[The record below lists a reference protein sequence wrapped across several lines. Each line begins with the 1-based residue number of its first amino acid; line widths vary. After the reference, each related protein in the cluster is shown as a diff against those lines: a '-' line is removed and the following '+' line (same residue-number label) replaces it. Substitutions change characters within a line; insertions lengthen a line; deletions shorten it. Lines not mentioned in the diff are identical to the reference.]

1 MTVSN
6 SSSSIDAPP
15 IPPRLVVLPTEVAV
29 PPVLINP
36 GVRVGEFTLVLV
48 LPLLGLRE
56 LDHRGPSALAE
67 PRSGDASPRDESPPI
82 LPRNPLLLTIVR
94 ESDVSGELATVALD
108 A

>member
-6 SSSSIDAPP
+6 SSSSIEAPP
-15 IPPRLVVLPTEVAV
+15 IPPRLDVLPTDVAM

-36 GVRVGEFTLVLV
+36 GVRVGECTLVLV
-48 LPLLGLRE
+48 FPLLGLRE

-67 PRSGDASPRDESPPI
+67 PRGGDASPRDKSPAT
-82 LPRNPLLLTIVR
+82 LPSNPLLLTIVR
-94 ESDVSGELATVALD
+94 ESDVSGELTTVALD